1 MKSTPIEVQVL
12 MERNK
17 RSVSVNQSYIKLSKN
32 KKIKKNHDKTC
43 ILYKY
48 CGGYL
53 LFELNDNREPV
64 QIWRDF
70 NRGKFPLKTQY
81 APLSQFIQKIQQ
93 FAPNTIYTNDAEP
106 LKNLNLV
113 YRLQAFF
120 IPIHELLQELLIVN
134 DKNCDDHTNSL
145 QHNFVNLPNFESVRE
160 LDPKITYKEY
170 KQIYCA
176 F

>member
-1 MKSTPIEVQVL
+1 MT
-12 MERNK
+12 ERNK
-17 RSVSVNQSYIKLSKN
+17 RSVMVNQSYIKLSKN
-32 KKIKKNHDKTC
+32 KKIKTNHDKTC

-81 APLSQFIQKIQQ
+81 VPLSQFTEKIRQ
-93 FAPNTIYTNDAEP
+93 FAPTTIYTNDAEP
-106 LKNLNLV
+106 LKDLNIV
-113 YRLQAFF
+113 YTLRAFF
-120 IPIHELLQELLIVN
+120 IPIHELLQELIIV
-134 DKNCDDHTNSL
+134 DSENCDDRANARHCA
-145 QHNFVNLPNFESVRE
+145 QDAIKLPTFESVRE
-160 LDPKITYKEY
+160 LDPHITYKEY
-170 KQIYCA
+170 KQIYCK